1 MEQPF
6 LSSQLDYLEQKNQEA
21 QSQIAKLQQ
30 RVELQEYQLQEQ
42 ARRMEGLE
50 DALAQTREQLVRT
63 AHLDEQLNHFKE
75 EVMQFVEQ
83 QAARHQDPTS
93 NPNQALLSQQ
103 MNNYGK
109 ALNDLRREVEKTYRY
124 EDQVSLLRTDL
135 ARASGET
142 SKVQAHVEILAKH
155 LEDRLKPLN
164 QLEEQYRLNA
174 HRITEI
180 QTEIPGLLKKIET
193 NLTKI
198 QLVEQ
203 RIPQFGKYE
212 TALDSLREEMRRHR
226 EHMDY
231 QMAQRER
238 QLKSWTDL
246 ATTTERRLR
255 ESENLVEKYTEHYQL
270 NKRALASLQDFQENL
285 QREQHRF
292 GELQRLGEE
301 RQRAEWE
308 KFTAEYEQRWKKQSR
323 ELQPQFTDFQKGIDT
338 LQQRFN
344 ELSKLHKAVE
354 EQLNLLLR
362 IVEEDIQAR
371 ASAAV
376 NWHERFEQIANGQ
389 A

>member
-42 ARRMEGLE
+42 ANKIEGLE
-50 DALAQTREQLVRT
+50 ESLAQAKEQLTRT
-63 AHLDEQLNHFKE
+63 AYLDQQLTLFKE
-75 EVMQFVEQ
+75 EILQFVEQ
-83 QAARHQDPTS
+83 QVARHQASAS
-93 NPNQALLSQQ
+93 NSNQALLTQQ

-124 EDQVSLLRTDL
+124 EEQFSLLRGDL
-135 ARASGET
+135 AKVSGET

-155 LEDRLKPLN
+155 IEDRMKPLTH
-164 QLEEQYRLNA
+164 LEEQYRLNA
-174 HRITEI
+174 HRITEL
-180 QTEIPGLLKKIET
+180 QTELPDLLKKIDA

-212 TALDSLREEMRRHR
+212 TALDGLREEMRRHR

-238 QLKSWTDL
+238 QLKNWTDL
-246 ATTTERRLR
+246 ANTTERRLR
-255 ESENLVEKYTEHYQL
+255 ENESLVEKYTEHYQL

-308 KFTAEYEQRWKKQSR
+308 KFAAEYEQRWKKQSR
-323 ELQPQFTDFQKGIDT
+323 ELQPQFTDFQRGIEA
-338 LQQRFN
+338 LQQRLN
-344 ELSKLHKAVE
+344 ELAKLHKSVE

-376 NWHERFEQIANGQ
+376 NWQERFEQIANGQ